1 MRYFVTGA
9 TGFVGGRVVR
19 QLREV
24 GHEVRALVRDPR
36 HAQDLVD
43 LGVEVHPGDIREP
56 ITMRKPME
64 GVDGVFHMA
73 AWYKVGSDEQAYAQS
88 INVSGTRNV
97 LRLMKQLGIPKGVYT
112 STVAVFSDTHGQL
125 VDERYRYD
133 GPMLSEYERTKH
145 EAHYKV
151 ALPMIEEGLPLVIV
165 MPGVVYGPGDRS
177 PIHDAFVQYLRGRL
191 PVAPKGTRF
200 CWAHV
205 DDVARGH
212 VLAMEKGQVG
222 ESYILAGEPCGFLE
236 VLELAEGITGIK
248 APRIH
253 VPAAPL
259 RAVASLME
267 KVERY
272 VPVPATYRSDSL
284 RSTAG
289 VTYTARADKA
299 HRELGWH
306 SRPLEE
312 GLRETLAHQMSEL
325 GLAPPS

>member
-9 TGFVGGRVVR
+9 TGFIGGRVVR

-36 HAQDLVD
+36 RARDLEE
-43 LGVEVHPGDIREP
+43 LGVELYAGDIREP
-56 ITMRKPME
+56 TTMIAPME
-64 GVDGVFHMA
+64 GVDGVFHIA
-73 AWYKVGSDEQAYAQS
+73 AWYDVGSDEQAYAQS
-88 INVSGTRNV
+88 VNVSGTRNV
-97 LRLMKQLGIPKGVYT
+97 LQLMKKLQIPKGVYT
-112 STVAVFSDTHGQL
+112 STLAVFSDTHGQL
-125 VDERYRYD
+125 VDESYRYD

-145 EAHYKV
+145 EAHYRV
-151 ALPMIEEGLPLVIV
+151 AVPMIEDGLPLVIV

-177 PIHDAFVQYLRGRL
+177 PIHRAFMQYLQRRL

-212 VLAMEKGQVG
+212 VLAMEKGLVG
-222 ESYILAGEPCGFLE
+222 ESYILAGEPYGFLE
-236 VLELAEGITGIK
+236 ALELAEGITGIK
-248 APRIH
+248 APRIQ
-253 VPAAPL
+253 VPSAPL
-259 RAVASLME
+259 KAAASLME
-267 KVERY
+267 RVERY
-272 VPVPATYRSDSL
+272 VPIPSTYRSDAL

-299 HRELGWH
+299 RRELGWNA
-306 SRPLEE
+306 RPLEE

-325 GLAPPS
+325 GLTPPS

>member
-9 TGFVGGRVVR
+9 TGFIGGRVVR

-24 GHEVRALVRDPR
+24 GHEVRALVRDPSK
-36 HAQDLVD
+36 AGDLSK
-43 LGVEVHPGDIREP
+43 LGVELYPGDIREP
-56 ITMRKPME
+56 TTMRTPMA
-64 GVDGVFHMA
+64 GVDGVFHIA

-88 INVSGTRNV
+88 INVAGTRNV
-97 LRLMKQLGIPKGVYT
+97 LQLMKTLKIPKGVYT

-125 VDERYRYD
+125 VDESYRYD

-145 EAHYKV
+145 EAHYRV
-151 ALPMIEEGLPLVIV
+151 ALPMMEDGLPLTVV

-177 PIHDAFVQYLRGRL
+177 PLAEAFAQYLQGRL
-191 PVAPKGTRF
+191 PVAPTGTRF

-205 DDVARGH
+205 DDIARGH
-212 VLAMEKGQVG
+212 ILAMEKGQPG
-222 ESYILAGEPCGFLE
+222 ESYILAGEPYGFLE
-236 VLELAEGITGIK
+236 ALQLAERITGRK

-253 VPAAPL
+253 VPPAPL
-259 RAVASLME
+259 RALAKVME
-267 KVERY
+267 KVERF
-272 VPVPATYRSDSL
+272 VPVPGTYRSDAL

-289 VTYTARADKA
+289 VTFIARADKA

-312 GLRETLAHQMSEL
+312 GLRETLIHQMREL
-325 GLAPPS
+325 GLPPS